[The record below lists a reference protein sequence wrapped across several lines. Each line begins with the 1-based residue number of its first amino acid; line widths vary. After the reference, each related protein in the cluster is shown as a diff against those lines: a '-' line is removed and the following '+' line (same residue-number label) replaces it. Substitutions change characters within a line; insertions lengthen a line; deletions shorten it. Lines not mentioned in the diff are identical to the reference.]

1 MTVGAMVGA
10 LHGATEPG
18 ALVYN
23 TVLRIAAPPLPAHG
37 EKRAP
42 FGWSAFPISHEHP
55 TILTWSEGG
64 AHPPAGQT
72 SRLRLTVAVDERLEC
87 QVDVTLA
94 KTGRP
99 LGTFDLR
106 FPQALQMFELVWNVT
121 DATAAQ
127 REGVALRLRAKG
139 PAIWCF
145 SPSSEADASP
155 REFQPH
161 LLHTTGL
168 VDAKAEYFR
177 RLASLASIV
186 PFGWMEGCVLDGLR
200 DLAAGKPNS
209 PFEKARREH
218 WAMYLD
224 HESRLAYAAASR
236 PLLDQFETIEATLPI
251 ADLVLW
257 RPRHRVVDL
266 ALGYLASAKKP
277 ATGLMYTQGTL
288 SAEGAYTVAYPLAAI
303 GVVRGDK
310 TLSAEALRQLLGR
323 LESPPHWR
331 WRRAPARWVP
341 KTWLPPN
348 ARFPL

>member
-1 MTVGAMVGA
+1 
-10 LHGATEPG
+10 
-18 ALVYN
+18 
-23 TVLRIAAPPLPAHG
+23 
-37 EKRAP
+37 
-42 FGWSAFPISHEHP
+42 
-55 TILTWSEGG
+55 
-64 AHPPAGQT
+64 
-72 SRLRLTVAVDERLEC
+72 
-87 QVDVTLA
+87 VDVTLA

-266 ALGYLASAKKP
+266 ALGYLASAKKRVASASVQDFELVGCHDGSEP
-277 ATGLMYTQGTL
+277 CRHHRRPSRRIPCHRDWRPCRSASGTGGRDATGASG
-288 SAEGAYTVAYPLAAI
+288 SRRNCGRPRPSR
-303 GVVRGDK
+303 RGS
-310 TLSAEALRQLLGR
+310 TG
-323 LESPPHWR
+323 
-331 WRRAPARWVP
+331 
-341 KTWLPPN
+341 
-348 ARFPL
+348 